1 MICTITQF
9 HNCLRNPE
17 LLLRTIHDV
26 EYEPETL
33 TSTRYF
39 AECRAR
45 IAGSKVMMYAPITPQ
60 SMTIAEQAIDVL
72 GLAHGEVGEMEI
84 IHNEI
89 ICHGKQTFYCDL
101 IIERLHSGIKLSEA
115 IHTLSHSCL
124 MLGLNMLHDTLKQY
138 DISHNHL
145 SVDNIIVDEHY
156 VWHPLRSYYA
166 MKGYGGDGATLEHI
180 TSLIDEYAIPDLS
193 RPVAALHENLS
204 AYTTS
209 AGNNIIRYPLHERRR
224 RITTPRGT
232 GFEDEN
238 GRMVI
243 DDIYLSASDFVEDR
257 ATVTTHDNKMGVID
271 RNGKYIIGPIY
282 DEVVFFVD
290 DGTLHAIL
298 NGRSATFDYFGVQIT
313 EWSE

>member
-17 LLLRTIHDV
+17 LLLRTIRDV

-39 AECRAR
+39 AECRAC
-45 IAGSKVMMYAPITPQ
+45 IAGSEVMMYAPITPQ
-60 SMTIAEQAIDVL
+60 SMKIAKQAIEAL
-72 GLAHGEVGEMEI
+72 GRTNEPLGHMEI
-84 IHNEI
+84 IRNEI
-89 ICHGKQTFYCDL
+89 ICHGKHTFYCDL
-101 IIERLHSGIKLSEA
+101 IIERLHSGIRLSEA

-124 MLGLNMLHDTLKQY
+124 MRGLNTLRDTLEQY

-145 SVDNIIVDEHY
+145 SVDNIIIDEHY

-166 MKGYGGDGATLEHI
+166 KVGYGGDSATLEHI
-180 TSLIDEYAIPDLS
+180 ASLIDEYAIPDLNKS
-193 RPVAALHENLS
+193 VSALHDNLS
-204 AYTTS
+204 AYTAS
-209 AGNNIIRYPLHERRR
+209 VGDGIKRYPIHERRR

-243 DDIYLSASDFVEDR
+243 DDIYLRSSDFVEDR

-271 RNGKYIIGPIY
+271 RSGKYIIEPIY
-282 DEVVFFVD
+282 DDVAFCVD
-290 DGTLHAIL
+290 DGTSCVVL